1 MKVVRPDFYMDPKQW
16 VYYVTPDDGATF
28 YPDPTETG
36 YYLITTRDRITN
48 GICMDVAFFQSY
60 GECYGWD
67 RCPSDVRAWYPV
79 VLPRPF
85 DILEYFGMA
94 GSKDANDRTGFDEGK
109 R

>member
-1 MKVVRPDFYMDPKQW
+1 MKVVRPDFYMDPKEW

-36 YYLITTRDRITN
+36 WFLITTWDQRLNIYKLDI
-48 GICMDVAFFQSY
+48 AHFQNY

-79 VLPRPF
+79 VLPCPF
-85 DILEYFGMA
+85 DTAKHFNIN
-94 GSKDANDRTGFDEGK
+94 KDEE
-109 R
+109 